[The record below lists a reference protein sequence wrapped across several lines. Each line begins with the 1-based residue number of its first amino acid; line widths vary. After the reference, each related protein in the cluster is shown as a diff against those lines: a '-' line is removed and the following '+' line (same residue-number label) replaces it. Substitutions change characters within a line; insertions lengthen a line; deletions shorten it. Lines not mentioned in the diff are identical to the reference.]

1 MKYPGKFMESLGHYQ
16 YGYFPGGVFD
26 ITVTPQYFGKGV
38 KNRCLDHLKEKDV
51 TTDDLVIIGRNLEK
65 YTEEESAIN
74 AVQFALESLS
84 INVLNPELNRVA
96 GRYDETWCKMKLD
109 DLYNEWLKEQINP
122 FEEQM
127 KFYNAHPEIHE
138 FVKGTRT
145 TGNTFWFYAPRVNG
159 IENKLAVTPEVDG
172 FVPAVV
178 VNFSKDKKDELLQ
191 IWTEA
196 NPDVKYVTN
205 GEQIAIEGLSVEEAI
220 ELWTATYE

>member
-1 MKYPGKFMESLGHYQ
+1 
-16 YGYFPGGVFD
+16 
-26 ITVTPQYFGKGV
+26 
-38 KNRCLDHLKEKDV
+38 
-51 TTDDLVIIGRNLEK
+51 
-65 YTEEESAIN
+65 
-74 AVQFALESLS
+74 
-84 INVLNPELNRVA
+84 
-96 GRYDETWCKMKLD
+96 MKLD

-172 FVPAVV
+172 FIPAVV